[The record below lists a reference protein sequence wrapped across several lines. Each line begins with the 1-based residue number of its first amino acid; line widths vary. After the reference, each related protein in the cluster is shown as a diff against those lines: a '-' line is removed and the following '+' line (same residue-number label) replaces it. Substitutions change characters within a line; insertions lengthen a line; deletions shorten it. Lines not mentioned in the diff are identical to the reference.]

1 MNKMN
6 NFKGKINIEPVYEE
20 LELAFS
26 DVGPFRIL
34 VDKASEVAAYAISGV
49 LRGDKFPDESVL
61 SLAWTM
67 LDLQQLYDGENEQS
81 VEASCNMA
89 KQILETYKV
98 HPHFDACCN
107 IVRGLRRH
115 VHENVGRHESVAP
128 SISNKIVSIAKE
140 YEDRY
145 KEEINSLYT
154 HKVMC
159 ASQQRRID
167 RLKDLNAILER
178 EKSEL
183 QGKMKSKEL
192 RDELGRDYFR
202 IIFEEYLKDADEMEQ
217 SMRKDWYNVL
227 QGLCSIEGVPKEVKK
242 MIQSL
247 KKKSQS
253 SSGTTVIAQNG
264 STVNNNDIHDNSTV
278 NTK

>member
-67 LDLQQLYDGENEQS
+67 LDLQQLNDGENKQS
-81 VEASCNMA
+81 VEAACNMA
-89 KQILETYKV
+89 NHIMDTYKV

-107 IVRGLRRH
+107 IVRGLRRY
-115 VHENVGRHESVAP
+115 VHDNVGRHESVVP
-128 SISNKIVSIAKE
+128 SISYQIVSLAKE

-145 KEEINSLYT
+145 KEDINSLYSY
-154 HKVMC
+154 KVKC
-159 ASQQRRID
+159 VSHQRRID
-167 RLKDLNAILER
+167 RLKDMNATLEK

-183 QGKMKSKEL
+183 QGKMKSKEF
-192 RDELGRDYFR
+192 RDEVGK
-202 IIFEEYLKDADEMEQ
+202 EYLLRMFKGYLRNAKKWSQGRRDKEYDWLEHLLKLEGIPQDVKDMIEALAEDKGDE
-217 SMRKDWYNVL
+217 RIVNVK
-227 QGLCSIEGVPKEVKK
+227 G
-242 MIQSL
+242 
-247 KKKSQS
+247 
-253 SSGTTVIAQNG
+253 NY
-264 STVNNNDIHDNSTV
+264 NDIHDNGSV
-278 NTK
+278 DIKEK

>member
-67 LDLQQLYDGENEQS
+67 LDLQQLYYGENEHS

-107 IVRGLRRH
+107 IVRGLRRY
-115 VHENVGRHESVAP
+115 VHDNVGRHESVVP
-128 SISNKIVSIAKE
+128 SISYQIVSLAKE

-145 KEEINSLYT
+145 KEDINSLYSY
-154 HKVMC
+154 KVKC
-159 ASQQRRID
+159 VSHQRRID
-167 RLKDLNAILER
+167 RLKDMNATLEK

-183 QGKMKSKEL
+183 QGKMKSKEF
-192 RDELGRDYFR
+192 RDEVGK
-202 IIFEEYLKDADEMEQ
+202 EYLLRMFKGYLRNAKKWSQGRRDKEYDWLEHLLKLEGIPQDVKDMIEALAEDKGDE
-217 SMRKDWYNVL
+217 RIVNVK
-227 QGLCSIEGVPKEVKK
+227 G
-242 MIQSL
+242 
-247 KKKSQS
+247 
-253 SSGTTVIAQNG
+253 NY
-264 STVNNNDIHDNSTV
+264 NDIHDNGSV
-278 NTK
+278 DIKEK

>member
-49 LRGDKFPDESVL
+49 LIDDKFPDDSVL

-167 RLKDLNAILER
+167 RLKDMNATLEK

-183 QGKMKSKEL
+183 QGKMKSKEF
-192 RDELGRDYFR
+192 RDEVGK
-202 IIFEEYLKDADEMEQ
+202 EYLLRVFKVYLRGSKRWGVQRREKEYDRLEHFLSLDEVPQDVKEM
-217 SMRKDWYNVL
+217 
-227 QGLCSIEGVPKEVKK
+227 IEALTEGNDESK
-242 MIQSL
+242 
-247 KKKSQS
+247 
-253 SSGTTVIAQNG
+253 TTNIY
-264 STVNNNDIHDNSTV
+264 DIHDNKEV